1 MAAPKLIAERR
12 FGDVREMLGDIQAM
26 LAIANLKWTD
36 VVYVKT
42 FESNDNGTMSS
53 SSYASI
59 LRLWEETLTDGS
71 KVYNLHIL

>member
-1 MAAPKLIAERR
+1 MTAPKLIAERH
-12 FGDVREMLGDIQAM
+12 FGDVRAMLGDIQAM

-36 VVYVKT
+36 VVYVQT
-42 FESNDNGTMSS
+42 FSDDGG
-53 SSYASI
+53 YARI

>member
-1 MAAPKLIAERR
+1 MAPKLIAERR
-12 FGDVREMLGDIQAM
+12 FGDVRAMLGDIQAM

-42 FESNDNGTMSS
+42 FESEVV
-53 SSYASI
+53 YASV

-71 KVYNLHIL
+71 KVYELHIL